1 MYLSEATTQSNLKI
15 ALSVKNLTSCKHWA
29 CCLRKMVEHWEEVKT
44 GDFLPLPISLP
55 FLRLPRRL
63 SLQLQAHLSEFRGNF
78 LRKSRYPARKSHFS
92 SLDSDSTA
100 KMSVPSS
107 QKWTCSQVRKLCT
120 YRPTQLPIMAGNHHI
135 HGQRN
140 YTHVVIQI
148 QAFRRKPKKL
158 NFYSSRN
165 FIHFHEF
172 VDLVLL
178 KTYKVGISS
187 DFKNCLGFVFWTS
200 FLALWRN
207 VLK

>member
-1 MYLSEATTQSNLKI
+1 MGHFRVSKSLTLTLTSLAKNKTLLVEIDDAEYLSEATTQSNLKI
-15 ALSVKNLTSCKHWA
+15 ALSVKNSTSCKHWA
-29 CCLRKMVEHWEEVKT
+29 CCLRKMTEHWEEGKK

-120 YRPTQLPIMAGNHHI
+120 YGRP
-135 HGQRN
+135 
-140 YTHVVIQI
+140 
-148 QAFRRKPKKL
+148 
-158 NFYSSRN
+158 
-165 FIHFHEF
+165 
-172 VDLVLL
+172 
-178 KTYKVGISS
+178 
-187 DFKNCLGFVFWTS
+187 S
-200 FLALWRN
+200 FQSWQEIITFTDKETKR
-207 VLK
+207 V